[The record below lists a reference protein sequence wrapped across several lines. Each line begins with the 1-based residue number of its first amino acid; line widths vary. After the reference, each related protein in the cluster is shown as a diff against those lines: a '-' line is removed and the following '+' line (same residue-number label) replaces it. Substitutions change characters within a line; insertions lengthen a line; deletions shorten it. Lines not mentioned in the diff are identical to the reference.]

1 MKKFNLTLLTTLLA
15 TSLTLFTGC
24 TSSTVQG
31 SNNNTQSPTTRL
43 KVGASPVPHA
53 EILEAA
59 KPLLAA
65 EGITL
70 DIQIFTDYVLP
81 NTSLDAGDL
90 DANYFQHQPYLDSFN
105 SNNGTEIVSI
115 GTIHFEPLGIYPGQT
130 QELSALQDGATIAIP
145 NDTSNEARALQLL
158 ESLGFITLDPTAGLE
173 ATPTA
178 IIANPYNLNFIELE
192 AATIPRVLDDVDFA
206 IVNGNYALDANIAST
221 VLASEEA
228 SSTGAQAFA
237 NILATTPANTDAP
250 HVLKLL
256 EVLQSDTIRT
266 FIETTYD
273 GIVVPTF

>member
-31 SNNNTQSPTTRL
+31 SNNNTQAPTTRL

-90 DANYFQHQPYLDSFN
+90 DANYFHHQPYLDSFN

-115 GTIHFEPLGIYPGQT
+115 GTIHFEPLGI
-130 QELSALQDGATIAIP
+130 
-145 NDTSNEARALQLL
+145 
-158 ESLGFITLDPTAGLE
+158 
-173 ATPTA
+173 
-178 IIANPYNLNFIELE
+178 
-192 AATIPRVLDDVDFA
+192 
-206 IVNGNYALDANIAST
+206 
-221 VLASEEA
+221 
-228 SSTGAQAFA
+228 
-237 NILATTPANTDAP
+237 
-250 HVLKLL
+250 
-256 EVLQSDTIRT
+256 
-266 FIETTYD
+266 
-273 GIVVPTF
+273 